1 MSLIHR
7 FYILV
12 LAALGKAQAR
22 NMYLVHPPVSHP
34 YARQVLLTI
43 RSGPHLLEQCCQI
56 ELPAMTEMFYICI
69 VCLFVFK
76 DFYFYFFFNLSIR
89 QRMYLH
95 FGFFVFP
102 LENVSYL
109 HLIKLLTLL
118 GLNRPLYC
126 FLFVPYVL
134 IFL

>member
-1 MSLIHR
+1 MAHLHLKLLCLPGELTLV
-7 FYILV
+7 IL
-12 LAALGKAQAR
+12 Q
-22 NMYLVHPPVSHP
+22 
-34 YARQVLLTI
+34 
-43 RSGPHLLEQCCQI
+43 GP
-56 ELPAMTEMFYICI
+56 
-69 VCLFVFK
+69 
-76 DFYFYFFFNLSIR
+76 FYFLTLMSTIADLVWLSFPSFLSVHDISFNLSILNIAIL
-89 QRMYLH
+89 QRMYLR

-134 IFL
+134 MFL

>member
-12 LAALGKAQAR
+12 LAALDKAQAR

-34 YARQVLLTI
+34 YARQVSLTV
-43 RSGPHLLEQCCQI
+43 RSGPYLLEQCCQI

-76 DFYFYFFFNLSIR
+76 DFYLFFLTFLYSKECICVLVSLSFHR
-89 QRMYLH
+89 RMYH
-95 FGFFVFP
+95 I
-102 LENVSYL
+102 Y
-109 HLIKLLTLL
+109 I
-118 GLNRPLYC
+118 
-126 FLFVPYVL
+126 
-134 IFL
+134 

>member
-12 LAALGKAQAR
+12 LAALDKAQAR

-34 YARQVLLTI
+34 YARQVSLTI
-43 RSGPHLLEQCCQI
+43 RSGPYLLEQCCQI
-56 ELPAMTEMFYICI
+56 QLPAMTEMFYICI

-76 DFYFYFFFNLSIR
+76 DFYFFFNLSIL
-89 QRMYLH
+89 QRMYLR
-95 FGFFVFP
+95 FDFFVFP

-109 HLIKLLTLL
+109 HLIKLLTLW
-118 GLNRPLYC
+118 
-126 FLFVPYVL
+126 V
-134 IFL
+134 